1 MMSQNKEVV
10 IEDNNYDNEISEF
23 FEENIYQSQ
32 LYIFF
37 GLN

>member
-23 FEENIYQSQ
+23 VEEKSFGQ
-32 LYIFF
+32 LYF
-37 GLN
+37 

>member
-23 FEENIYQSQ
+23 FEENILQ
-32 LYIFF
+32 LGIFF
-37 GLN
+37 LF